1 MLVKDIYPLRK
12 ERFLDFNFDALE
24 GFLMDRKIPKT
35 MSTQHPDNATLPKWV
50 NGDVIQGDAE
60 VDEAYF
66 AYSSLGCME
75 VMWDSEGKDVDT
87 RVVRKLLDKYRDFF
101 KEKVLGEDVFL
112 TYRIPNP
119 TIERV
124 ERKILL
130 ESLVNIPV
138 AHDIAAAF
146 YKREVSPIF
155 EVILPLTTCGKDI
168 IGLRKYYEKA
178 IVGVEEIFICGSEK
192 VEDWIGSFKPKTI
205 EVIPLIEDIASLL
218 KADEILKPYISD
230 VKPEYMRVFLARSD
244 PALNYGL
251 VCAVVLCK
259 IALSKLRILENLT
272 SVKIYPI
279 IGVGTMPFR
288 GHLNPSN
295 LTNFLEEYNG
305 VYTATIQSSFKYDY
319 PFENVKEAIKT
330 LNENLPYK
338 DPQTIEPS
346 EEEVLRQVLAKFMER
361 YQKTI
366 ESLAPLIN
374 SVARYVPQRRARK
387 LHIGLFGYSRS
398 VGKVSLPRA
407 IPFACALY
415 TLGIPPEFIG
425 LGALNELN
433 EAEWNILKAYYKNF
447 EHDLE
452 LVAGFLSWRNLNML
466 ADMYPQVAKMVN
478 AEEDK
483 LRTAISNILMDLNV
497 VEENFGLKLGPRSL
511 SQRKYENVIN
521 DFLIAFLEE
530 NPMDVEN
537 RLLEA
542 AKMRK
547 CLG

>member
-1 MLVKDIYPLRK
+1 
-12 ERFLDFNFDALE
+12 
-24 GFLMDRKIPKT
+24 MDRKIPRT
-35 MSTQHPDNATLPKWV
+35 MSTQHPDNATLPPWIGG
-50 NGDVIQGDAE
+50 NIIHGDAE

-87 RVVRKLLDKYRDFF
+87 RVVRKLLEKYGEFF

-112 TYRIPNP
+112 TYRVPNP
-119 TIERV
+119 AIERV

-138 AHDIAAAF
+138 AHDIATAF

-155 EVILPLTTCGKDI
+155 EVILPLTTCGEDI

-178 IVGVEEIFICGSEK
+178 IVGVEKISLCGSEK
-192 VEDWIGSFKPKTI
+192 VENWIGSFEPKTI
-205 EVIPLIEDIASLL
+205 EVIPLIEDFASLL
-218 KADEILKPYISD
+218 KVDEILKPYISN

-251 VCAVVLCK
+251 VCALILCK
-259 IALSKLRILENLT
+259 IALSKLKILQNST
-272 SVKIYPI
+272 NVKIYPI

-288 GHLNPSN
+288 GHLNPGN
-295 LTNFLEEYNG
+295 LTNFLEEYKG
-305 VYTATIQSSFKYDY
+305 VCTVTIQSALKYDY
-319 PFENVKEAIKT
+319 PPEDVKETVKT
-330 LNENLPYK
+330 LNEKLPYGE
-338 DPQTIEPS
+338 QQIIELY
-346 EEEVLRQVLAKFMER
+346 EEEVLRRIIAKFMER
-361 YQKTI
+361 YQKAI

-374 SVARYVPQRRARK
+374 SVACYVPQRRARK

-407 IPFACALY
+407 IPFAGALY

-425 LGALNELN
+425 LGALSELS
-433 EAEWNILKAYYKNF
+433 EAEWNTLKKYYENF

-452 LVAGFLSWRNLNML
+452 SVAGFVSWRNLNML
-466 ADMYPQVAKMVN
+466 ADMYQLVAKMVN
-478 AEEDK
+478 SEEDK

-497 VEENFGLKLGPRSL
+497 VEENFGLKLGPRTL

-530 NPMDVEN
+530 SHGEAEN

-542 AKMRK
+542 AKIRR

>member
-1 MLVKDIYPLRK
+1 
-12 ERFLDFNFDALE
+12 
-24 GFLMDRKIPKT
+24 MDRKIPRT
-35 MSTQHPDNATLPKWV
+35 MSTQHPDNATLPQWV
-50 NGDVIQGDAE
+50 SGNIIQGDAE

-66 AYSSLGCME
+66 AYNDLGCME
-75 VMWDSEGKDVDT
+75 VMWDAEGKDVDT
-87 RVVRKLLDKYRDFF
+87 RVVRKLLEKYGEFF

-119 TIERV
+119 AVERV

-138 AHDIAAAF
+138 AHDIATAF
-146 YKREVSPIF
+146 YQREVSPIF
-155 EVILPLTTCGKDI
+155 EVILPLTTCGEDI
-168 IGLRKYYEKA
+168 IGLREYYEKA
-178 IVGVEEIFICGSEK
+178 IAGVEDIPLCGSEK

-205 EVIPLIEDIASLL
+205 EVIPLIEDFASLL
-218 KADEILKPYISD
+218 KVDEILKPYISNA
-230 VKPEYMRVFLARSD
+230 KPEYMRVFLARSD

-251 VCAVVLCK
+251 VCALTLCK
-259 IALSKLRILENLT
+259 IALSKLKLLEN
-272 SVKIYPI
+272 SMNVEIYPI

-288 GHLNPSN
+288 GHLNPGN
-295 LTNFLEEYNG
+295 LVNFLDEYKG
-305 VYTATIQSSFKYDY
+305 VYTVTIQSALKYDY
-319 PFENVKEAIKT
+319 PLEDVKQTVNT
-330 LNENLPYK
+330 LNEKLPYRE
-338 DPQTIEPS
+338 QRIIEPS
-346 EEEVLRQVLAKFMER
+346 EEEVLRQIIAKFMER
-361 YQKTI
+361 YQKVI

-398 VGKVSLPRA
+398 VGHVSLPRA

-425 LGALNELN
+425 LGALNDLS
-433 EAEWNILKAYYKNF
+433 EAEWDALKKCYENF

-452 LVAGFLSWRNLNML
+452 SVAGFVSWRNLNML
-466 ADMYPQVAKMVN
+466 ADMYPAIAKMVN
-478 AEEDK
+478 SKEDK
-483 LRTAISNILMDLNV
+483 MRIAIGSILTDLNV
-497 VEENFGLKLGPRSL
+497 VEGSFSLKLGPRSL

-521 DFLIAFLEE
+521 DFLIAFLEK
-530 NPMDVEN
+530 NPEEAEN

-542 AKMRK
+542 AKIRK